1 LQLVDEGATLD
12 AEFYDAYI
20 SSLVGAR
27 KFRRA
32 HQIYFHMSK
41 RQKLP
46 ATATT
51 YKNLITIYGESK
63 RWDLVQECSPP
74 LILAAPS
81 FVTAALRA
89 VLPRT
94 DARTLSPQHCHFS
107 VLRKMASRN
116 VLTEAVHYSAAVL
129 AVAKVS

>member
-1 LQLVDEGATLD
+1 MSTRTHTHTHRCTWQLVDEGATLD

-32 HQIYFHMSK
+32 HQIYFHMAK

-51 YKNLITIYGESK
+51 YKHLITIYGESK
-63 RWDLVQECSPP
+63 RWDLVQECFPP
-74 LILAAPS
+74 LFLAAAPS
-81 FVTAALRA
+81 FVS
-89 VLPRT
+89 T
-94 DARTLSPQHCHFS
+94 DRCSLSYPAH
-107 VLRKMASRN
+107 
-116 VLTEAVHYSAAVL
+116 
-129 AVAKVS
+129 